1 MQNIKPGKYLHYKG
15 DKYLVL
21 FTAKHSETLEE
32 MVVYVSL
39 YENPES
45 QEWVR
50 TVKMFGETV
59 EYKGKMMPRFK
70 YLRN

>member
-50 TVKMFGETV
+50 TVKMFGGQV
-59 EYKGKMMPRFK
+59 KYKGKMMPRFK